1 MERTIGGLKASKE
14 AKLIRGIALANEVD
28 VQHRFP
34 EWLAKL
40 RIDRYVDTNQV
51 RSHGENRLNF
61 SVKSEVADELAPDGD
76 TSGLCRKLGLV
87 TSTRTED
94 LESEILLAMLLSP
107 IAFEFPSFDE
117 LRSSVHIRRNIVQS
131 ARLTGL
137 SFATD
142 EAERPE
148 EYWTY
153 DDDRGFIIKP
163 GASLIDALKAATQ
176 PGQTGKRYT
185 FSCRRAGEYVVL
197 LSIAMETAHCNPSLF
212 RDLHRQ
218 AETRALKG
226 REFEGIFQRHH
237 GSLQNPVPLK
247 YFVPG
252 DRTWFRN
259 PDPVSAEITGYEGSW
274 TFYLGDGIFAD
285 FWRPNQHYS
294 FITKCLSIFH
304 WRNSTFRDANGELQI
319 DEKRVE
325 AQVDEALSD
334 PAATAEIL
342 DETLRL
348 QEPLDTIGGGCVEA
362 HREYIRQVCP
372 GTADIHLPDLDS
384 VN

>member
-1 MERTIGGLKASKE
+1 MERTIRGSTISKD
-14 AKLIRGIALANEVD
+14 AKLIRGIALTDED
-28 VQHRFP
+28 DGKHRFP

-40 RIDRYVDTNQV
+40 RIDHYVDTTTS
-51 RSHGENRLNF
+51 RSHGKNNLNF
-61 SVKSEVADELAPDGD
+61 SVKTNFADELAPDGD
-76 TSGLCRKLGLV
+76 TSELCRKLGLV

-94 LESEILLAMLLSP
+94 LETEILLAMLLSP
-107 IAFEFPSFDE
+107 IGFEFPSFAE

-153 DDDRGFIIKP
+153 DEDRGFIINP
-163 GASLIDALKAATQ
+163 GVPLIDALKAATQ

-197 LSIAMETAHCNPSLF
+197 LSIAMEAADCNPSLF
-212 RDLHRQ
+212 HDLHRQ

-237 GSLQNPVPLK
+237 GSFQNPVPLK

-259 PDPVSAEITGYEGSW
+259 PEPISAEITGYEGSW

-294 FITKCLSIFH
+294 LLTKCLSIFH
-304 WRNSTFRDANGELQI
+304 WRNSTFLDANGELQI

-325 AQVDEALSD
+325 AQVDQALSD
-334 PAATAEIL
+334 PATTAEIL
-342 DETLRL
+342 KEMLRL
-348 QEPLDTIGGGCVEA
+348 QEPLETIGGGCVEA

-372 GTADIHLPDLDS
+372 GTADIHLPDLGS